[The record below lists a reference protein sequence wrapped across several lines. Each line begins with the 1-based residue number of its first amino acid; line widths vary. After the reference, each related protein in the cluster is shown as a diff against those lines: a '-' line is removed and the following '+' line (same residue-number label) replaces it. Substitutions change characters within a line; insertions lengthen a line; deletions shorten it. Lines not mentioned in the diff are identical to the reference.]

1 VPDSPKPPEEP
12 VKYEDFKKQLE
23 LVVQETKKLEADIE
37 VLQKLFLKGNF
48 RML

>member
-1 VPDSPKPPEEP
+1 VPDSTKQPEEP

-23 LVVQETKKLEADIE
+23 LVAQETKKLEADIE
-37 VLQKLFLKGNF
+37 VLQKLFLIGNF

>member
-1 VPDSPKPPEEP
+1 VPDSTKPPEEP
-12 VKYEDFKKQLE
+12 VEYEDFKKRLE
-23 LVVQETKKLEADIE
+23 QVAAETKKLEADIE